1 MLAIDIHNTLKL
13 HENDIKDFSYVTQN
27 VWTLWNETRQSL
39 HADTANQY
47 SVFSYTNGVS
57 PSSYLDSQIAAEWQT
72 DRTGLGLTE
81 QLYTARGSQGEGL
94 EKKWAD
100 LVLANPADEKSLFLQ
115 QIKWGSDGNFAIPV
129 RPLFTAKYVPKFM
142 YWRSTWDSWAVT
154 SIPLV
159 SLYSNV
165 TIDETWLYNVY
176 IQMNDPDDHSTIDA
190 LATRLELNAPYC
202 TVDKAYDQ
210 GSTTTKVKKILDKVF
225 YGLISVTMFLCFF
238 SLCASMSANLYEQKK
253 EVGIL
258 RAMGFTKYRVR
269 ALYFYES
276 LVLVLSSCT
285 LGVLIGTVVGYTMLL
300 QFNLFLHANVE
311 PFFPWA

>member
-1 MLAIDIHNTLKL
+1 M
-13 HENDIKDFSYVTQN
+13 
-27 VWTLWNETRQSL
+27 
-39 HADTANQY
+39 
-47 SVFSYTNGVS
+47 
-57 PSSYLDSQIAAEWQT
+57 
-72 DRTGLGLTE
+72 
-81 QLYTARGSQGEGL
+81 
-94 EKKWAD
+94 
-100 LVLANPADEKSLFLQ
+100 
-115 QIKWGSDGNFAIPV
+115 
-129 RPLFTAKYVPKFM
+129 
-142 YWRSTWDSWAVT
+142 T

-202 TVDKAYDQ
+202 TVDKAYDA

-276 LVLVLSSCT
+276 LVLVLSCR
-285 LGVLIGTVVGYTMLL
+285 LLVLPGLL
-300 QFNLFLHANVE
+300 LTSPFRSFLLTCLLFLRWWGWNC
-311 PFFPWA
+311 